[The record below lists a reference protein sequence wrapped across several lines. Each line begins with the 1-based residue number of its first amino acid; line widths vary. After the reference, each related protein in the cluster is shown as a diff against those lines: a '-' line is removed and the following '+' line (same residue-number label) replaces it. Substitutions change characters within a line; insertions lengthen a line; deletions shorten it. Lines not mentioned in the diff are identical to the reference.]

1 MTTKEKAAPY
11 LAEIKAIGAELEP
24 KVGYAPT
31 PVKDF
36 IRRSMAVGERAGK
49 EAGAEV
55 GVLVGRMVGVAE
67 EYFHRLET
75 GTLRLREFAESVAKG
90 VRGVADA
97 RDEMDKV
104 AAWGHEFHPELGAEL
119 GVRAAGM
126 LRPKFQMGARVVLK
140 DGRTG
145 TISPFTPRPVPEGWR
160 ELNAKT
166 VVGGVILS
174 SGEWWYLVRGDGWS
188 EKKPEE
194 SLRAL

>member
-1 MTTKEKAAPY
+1 MTTKDKAAPY
-11 LAEIKAIGAELEP
+11 LELIKAIGSELEP
-24 KVGYAPT
+24 QVGYAPT

-36 IRRSMAVGERAGK
+36 VRRSMLVGERAAK

-55 GVLVGRMVGVAE
+55 GVMVGRIVGVAE

-75 GTLRLREFAESVAKG
+75 GTHRLREFAESVAKG
-90 VRGVADA
+90 TRGVASA

-104 AAWGHEFHPELGAEL
+104 AAWGHSFHPELGAEL

-145 TISPFTPRPVPEGWR
+145 TISPFAPRPIPDGWR
-160 ELNAKT
+160 QLNPQT
-166 VVGGVILS
+166 VIGGVILS
-174 SGEWWYLVRGDGWS
+174 SGEWWYLVRGDGWA
-188 EKKPEE
+188 EKQPEE